1 MLNGVERIRSA
12 LEEVALLLKEED
24 VTAARRRLEEI
35 RCEPLQGDLLVNADF
50 LHARILL
57 LERNFGLIRAWLSSM
72 SQRVTNEF
80 QRNEIELLNAYA
92 KALSGQARCGFAC
105 VVPLL
110 RGCSPLEDFHARA
123 AHVAGLCLYR
133 AGHYKWARA
142 QMQKAVAYYRLMND
156 AIELSRMLNSLA
168 LVEKGAA
175 QVNVALGHFDEACR
189 ILPDGKY
196 LRHRRRLLTNRG
208 VCFLRLGRPKEARV
222 CLLEAR
228 ALNEN
233 CKDLF
238 VEVSISNNLGHALRI
253 HGDYEAA
260 RDCYL
265 AALAEARNASSL
277 RQEVLSLEFLGELLL
292 ETGDLGGATDYLRRA
307 YEKAAALAPHGDLMM
322 EVLRRR
328 GELHAALG
336 MRAEAEADLE
346 RAIQLCRS
354 RGEERERILATR
366 ALVLVR
372 GRGAEFADGM
382 QQVLSELKGIEDRFE
397 FIRTIHVVLKQG
409 HPELLHHA
417 WFQESVAIATYYADA
432 IDVDFWRARL
442 RDVIGH
448 SREIVRR
455 KPSPAGWQGE
465 MFVETRGRAYAKC
478 LEAVG
483 LAARS
488 DSAALIV
495 GETGSGKEVIAR
507 LVHNQSAR
515 SAAALVAI
523 NCGALP
529 ENLVES
535 ELFGHARGTFTGAH
549 RDKEGLFESA
559 SAGTVLLD
567 EIGDLPT
574 QTQVKLLRF
583 LDSGE
588 FRRVGETRIR
598 QVDVRVLAAT
608 NRDLRALVDSGQF
621 REDLF
626 FRLNVFQIDVPP
638 LRNRREDIFPLAEF
652 FIRQASRP
660 GMELGFSPEV
670 ENVFL
675 HYAWPGNI
683 RELKNLCEYLAVK
696 VWGRSVIVI
705 EDLPDSLSE
714 IADVTPSARFERERC
729 DLEKEQVIDALRRS
743 DGKIL
748 HAAKLL
754 RMSRNT
760 LATKM
765 REFGVKRESFRALD

>member
-1 MLNGVERIRSA
+1 MLNGVERIRSV
-12 LEEVALLLKEED
+12 LEEVALLLKQEEAA
-24 VTAARRRLEEI
+24 AARSLLEEI
-35 RCEPLQGDLLVNADF
+35 RREPLQGDLLEQADF

-57 LERNFGLIRAWLSSM
+57 LERNFGLVQAWLSSM
-72 SQRVTNEF
+72 SQQVTSES
-80 QRNEIELLNAYA
+80 QRKEIELLDAYA
-92 KALSGQARCGFAC
+92 KALSGQARRGFAR

-133 AGHYKWARA
+133 AGHYRWARS
-142 QMQKAVAYYRLMND
+142 QMQKAVAYYRLAND
-156 AIELSRMLNSLA
+156 AFELSRMLNSLA

-175 QVNVALGHFDEACR
+175 QVNVALGYFDEACR
-189 ILPDGKY
+189 ILPAGKY

-228 ALNEN
+228 SLNQN
-233 CKDLF
+233 GKDLF
-238 VEVSISNNLGHALRI
+238 VEVSIGNNLGHALRI
-253 HGDYEAA
+253 HGDYDAA
-260 RDCYL
+260 RESYL
-265 AALAEARNASSL
+265 AALADARNTSSL
-277 RQEVLSLEFLGELLL
+277 RQEVLSLEFLGELFL
-292 ETGDLGGATDYLRRA
+292 ETGDLSRAGDYLRRA
-307 YEKAAALAPHGDLMM
+307 YEKAMQLAPHGDLMM

-336 MRAEAEADLE
+336 RRAEAEADLE

-372 GRGAEFADGM
+372 GRGSEFANGV
-382 QQVLSELKGIEDRFE
+382 QQVLSDLKGIEDRFE
-397 FIRTIHVVLKQG
+397 FVRTIHVVLKQG
-409 HPELLHHA
+409 HLELLHHA

-432 IDVDFWRARL
+432 IDVDIWKARL

-455 KPSPAGWQGE
+455 RPAPASWQGE
-465 MFVETRGRAYAKC
+465 LFVETRSRAYSKC
-478 LEAVG
+478 LEAVR

-507 LVHNQSAR
+507 LVHDQSSR
-515 SAAALVAI
+515 TAAALVAI

-549 RDKEGLFESA
+549 RDKEGLFEA
-559 SAGTVLLD
+559 AGAGTVLLD
-567 EIGDLPT
+567 EIGDLPI

-608 NRDLRALVDSGQF
+608 NRDLRARVESGQF

-638 LRNRREDIFPLAEF
+638 LRNRREDILPLAQF
-652 FIRQASRP
+652 FMHQASRP
-660 GMELGFSPEV
+660 GMELGFTTEV
-670 ENVFL
+670 ENALL
-675 HYAWPGNI
+675 HHDWPGNI
-683 RELKNLCEYLAVK
+683 RELKNLCEYLTVK
-696 VWGRSVIVI
+696 VWGRSVVAI
-705 EDLPDSLSE
+705 EDLPSSLSE
-714 IADVTPSARFERERC
+714 IAHVTPSSKFERERV
-729 DLEKEQVIDALRRS
+729 DLEKEQIIEALRRS

-748 HAAKLL
+748 RAARLL

-760 LATKM
+760 LAAKM
-765 REFGVKRESFRALD
+765 REFGLKRESFMS